1 MVVIAGSIVLVAAL
15 IVAIVGVLSNAGP
28 THPQTDF
35 SMFGYHVT
43 GSAGTLFALW
53 ILVGAVAL
61 LGLSGRMAGVRR
73 TADRGR
79 DAPLGRH
86 HHAAATP
93 LRPATPRGPPPPNRA
108 AACSASGGAGDSPSA
123 PATSSRPRNACDQR
137 PTPNDRNR
145 SHEYR

>member
-15 IVAIVGVLSNAGP
+15 IVAIVGVPSNAGP

-43 GSAGTLFALW
+43 GSAGTLFALR
-53 ILVGAVAL
+53 ILVGAVAM

-86 HHAAATP
+86 HHGSTTP
-93 LRPATPRGPPPPNRA
+93 EPRSGVLGQWWGRRQPVGTGHLERTPQR
-108 AACSASGGAGDSPSA
+108 
-123 PATSSRPRNACDQR
+123 TSSATNTKR
-137 PTPNDRNR
+137 
-145 SHEYR
+145 

>member
-79 DAPLGRH
+79 DAPL
-86 HHAAATP
+86 
-93 LRPATPRGPPPPNRA
+93 RPATPRGPPPPNRA
-108 AACSASGGAGDSPSA
+108 AACSASGGADDSPSA